1 MKKTDMQL
9 KQDVEAELSW
19 DPRLNAAQIGVTVD
33 QGAVSL
39 FGAVD
44 TYPQKWAAEEAAKR
58 VSGVRAVAQ
67 DLTVKV
73 VGEHERTDSE
83 IAAATLNALKWNVN
97 VPASV
102 MAKVQNGAVTLDGSV
117 EWNFEREAAEQ
128 AVRFLTGVVS
138 VANAITLKPQVSAAK
153 VKEKVEAALQR
164 QATSDANSIHIETS
178 GGKVTMT
185 GHASSFKSIH
195 DATIAA
201 WAAPG
206 VTEVVDRMTRSI

>member
-1 MKKTDMQL
+1 MQL
-9 KQDVEAELSW
+9 KQDIEAELGW
-19 DPRLNAAQIGVTVD
+19 DPRVNAAQIGVTVD
-33 QGAVSL
+33 KGAVSL
-39 FGAVD
+39 FGAVE
-44 TYPQKWAAEEAAKR
+44 TYPQKWAAEDAAKR

-73 VGEHERTDSE
+73 VGEHARTDSE
-83 IAAATLNALKWNVN
+83 IAGATLNALKWNVN
-97 VPASV
+97 VPDTV
-102 MAKVQNGAVTLDGSV
+102 MAKVQGGAVTLDGAV

-138 VANAITLKPQVSAAK
+138 VSNAITLKPQVSAAK
-153 VKEKVEAALQR
+153 VKEKVEAALLR

-185 GHASSFKSIH
+185 GHASSFQSIQ
-195 DATIAA
+195 DAAIAA